1 MAKRPFKKRSP
12 RRGVL
17 PSLTPRD
24 DFRSEYL
31 SRRVNALSAP
41 RKVEGIRRSLEKFRL
56 YGALRETSTR
66 TCDHVPTREELK
78 AEKAGDDEEEEQ
90 IAKPPQDSD
99 VPKLPEL
106 SKNLTLMMSLKV
118 RAVLMAKKRNRAKVA
133 EVAASYD
140 VEMKGKDISYKYFF
154 LPRLTSKYVPERG
167 TSPV

>member
-1 MAKRPFKKRSP
+1 MNNFDNQLD
-12 RRGVL
+12 RRQTFNNVITHFIL
-17 PSLTPRD
+17 AS
-24 DFRSEYL
+24 
-31 SRRVNALSAP
+31 
-41 RKVEGIRRSLEKFRL
+41 
-56 YGALRETSTR
+56 
-66 TCDHVPTREELK
+66 ELK

>member
-66 TCDHVPTREELK
+66 TCDHVPTREGGCDRRTIGGREGGREVGVTECGK
-78 AEKAGDDEEEEQ
+78 CTYTCIPIIQ
-90 IAKPPQDSD
+90 TD
-99 VPKLPEL
+99 VC
-106 SKNLTLMMSLKV
+106 
-118 RAVLMAKKRNRAKVA
+118 R
-133 EVAASYD
+133 
-140 VEMKGKDISYKYFF
+140 
-154 LPRLTSKYVPERG
+154 
-167 TSPV
+167 